1 MYAHTFVSEDTPRW
15 PPMVNTP
22 RRSGR
27 RPTHCAQPALDSRPL
42 SAPAPLDRQRR
53 EDLPV
58 HLQRLPAM
66 RSRSRPAR
74 RARRLRRRRHQLLA
88 AGAAVAI
95 LVSGCNIQIHSQP
108 DPSIG
113 DDTMLIAADKG
124 TPMFERNFNPF
135 LRNARTA
142 ATYIYEPLIMNN
154 PLDGKLTP
162 WLASDWNLPN
172 PQTITMTIRDD
183 VT

>member
-1 MYAHTFVSEDTPRW
+1 
-15 PPMVNTP
+15 
-22 RRSGR
+22 
-27 RPTHCAQPALDSRPL
+27 
-42 SAPAPLDRQRR
+42 
-53 EDLPV
+53 
-58 HLQRLPAM
+58 M

-74 RARRLRRRRHQLLA
+74 RGRRFRGRRHHLLA
-88 AGAAVAI
+88 AGAALAI

-142 ATYIYEPLIMNN
+142 ATYIYEPLIMSN

-162 WLASDWNLPN
+162 WLASDWILWN
-172 PQTITMTIRDD
+172 PQYLKMTIVDGVTWRDCEPMTVEDVRVTFEQIKRYSAKDMNGAWSHIDSCETQDNTIT
-183 VT
+183 